1 MEFEDHGD
9 PSVDERWRRLLSH
22 TSALSRH
29 ASQAGAQPLDY
40 GRKLADDP
48 HYAPEDYVP
57 QEFHAEGRT
66 SLAICQAIPNG
77 PQGV

>member
-9 PSVDERWRRLLSH
+9 PSVDERWRRMLGGEFFLPDDP
-22 TSALSRH
+22 AER
-29 ASQAGAQPLDY
+29 LDF
-40 GRKLADDP
+40 GRSLADDP

-57 QEFHAEGRT
+57 PEFHAEGRS

-77 PQGV
+77 PEAV